1 MPLPKDQAWFPM
13 KTFGWGWGWPCRWQG
28 WVAFIAAVV
37 LMAGAIYLL
46 GIGRRTEALVASVAI
61 TTALIV
67 ICWTKGERPRWRWN
81 GRE

>member
-28 WVAFIAAVV
+28 WVAFIATVG
-37 LMAGAIYLL
+37 LMAGAAYLFAL
-46 GIGRRTEALVASVAI
+46 GHRTEAFIASVAI

-67 ICWTKGERPRWRWN
+67 ICWVKGERPRWRWG